1 MLAGT
6 DLVLYLLKAIISGQS
21 FKEIIL
27 LLIYIA
33 W

>member
-1 MLAGT
+1 MLTGT
-6 DLVLYLLKAIISGQS
+6 VLVLYLLKAIISGQS
-21 FKEIIL
+21 FEEIML